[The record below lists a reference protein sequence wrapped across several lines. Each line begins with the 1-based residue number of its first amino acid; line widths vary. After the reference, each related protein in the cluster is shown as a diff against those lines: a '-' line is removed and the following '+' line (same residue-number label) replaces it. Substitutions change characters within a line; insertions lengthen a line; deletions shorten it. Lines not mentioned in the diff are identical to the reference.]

1 MTPNKQLS
9 KHPWRM
15 DDEKLL
21 YPFYEK
27 LAKAG
32 LVNVCVTMTPES
44 GTVDEAIGQ

>member
-32 LVNVCVTMTPES
+32 LVNVCVYNDARIRH
-44 GTVDEAIGQ
+44 G